1 MAMPRF
7 TVGDTV
13 HTRVDNPPGH
23 TRLPR
28 YVRGRTGVVE
38 SVRGAAPVPDDTVQN
53 GFKGNDVPFYGVL
66 FAMQDLWGNNAE
78 ANAELVIELW
88 ESYLE

>member
-1 MAMPRF
+1 MATPRF

-13 HTRVDNPPGH
+13 RTRVDNPPGH

-28 YVRGRTGVVE
+28 YVRGRTGVIE
-38 SVRGAAPVPDDTVQN
+38 SFRGTAAVPDDTVKN
-53 GFKGNDVPFYGVL
+53 GIKGDEVPFYGVL
-66 FAMQDLWGNNAE
+66 FAMQDLWGNDAE
-78 ANAELVIELW
+78 VGAELVIELW